1 MSLRKPLRTLVLLGI
16 LSVLGAARAAAQ
28 GPSVTSPSTSELT
41 ITATAQSALQIDI
54 ATAAGGATVTGATG
68 ESSTGV
74 FSVSFGNVNGL
85 GIGSPA
91 SGVTVTSR
99 DASGTLYTTPI
110 KLTPYFS
117 GFTSTTATVKVYQ
130 DAGTSSNSQAAA
142 REGSAPGSVAAV
154 PTSSGAANTVTSTA
168 ASGTDITR
176 YVGLFISNA
185 NGGSSVTG
193 ALAPKLI
200 YEVSVAN

>member
-1 MSLRKPLRTLVLLGI
+1 MSLRYPLRTFVLFATL
-16 LSVLGAARAAAQ
+16 LVLGAASAYAQ
-28 GPSVTSPSTSELT
+28 GPSVTSPSTSNLT
-41 ITATAQSALQIDI
+41 ISATAESALQIDI

-68 ESSTGV
+68 ENSTGV

-85 GIGSPA
+85 GIGSPT
-91 SGVTVTSR
+91 SGVSITSR
-99 DASGTLYTTPI
+99 DSSGTLYTSPI

-117 GFTSTTATVKVYQ
+117 GFTDTTATVKVYQ
-130 DAGTSSNSQAAA
+130 DATTSANSQAAV

-154 PTSSGAANTVTSTA
+154 PTTALTANTVTSTA
-168 ASGTDITR
+168 ASGVDINR

-193 ALAPKLI
+193 ALAPKVI

>member
-1 MSLRKPLRTLVLLGI
+1 MSLRHPLRTFVLLGI
-16 LSVLGAARAAAQ
+16 LLTLGMASAHAQ
-28 GPSVTSPSTSELT
+28 GPSITSPSTSNLT
-41 ITATAQSALQIDI
+41 ISATAESALQIDI

-68 ESSTGV
+68 ETSTGV

-85 GIGSPA
+85 GIGSPT
-91 SGVTVTSR
+91 SGVSITSR
-99 DASGTLYTTPI
+99 DSSGTLYTSPI

-130 DAGTSSNSQAAA
+130 DATTSSNSQAAV

-154 PTSSGAANTVTSTA
+154 PTTAGAANTVTSTA

-176 YVGLFISNA
+176 YVGLFVSNA

-193 ALAPKLI
+193 ALAPKVI

>member
-1 MSLRKPLRTLVLLGI
+1 MSHRYPLRTFVLFATLLVLGTA
-16 LSVLGAARAAAQ
+16 SASAQ
-28 GPSVTSPSTSELT
+28 GPSITSPSTSNLT
-41 ITATAQSALQIDI
+41 ISATAQSALQIDI
-54 ATAAGGATVTGATG
+54 ATDVGGATVTGAVG
-68 ESSTGV
+68 ENSTGV

-85 GIGSPA
+85 GIGSPT
-91 SGVTVTSR
+91 SGVSITSR
-99 DASGTLYTTPI
+99 DSSGTLYTSPI

-130 DAGTSSNSQAAA
+130 DASTSSNSQSAA

-154 PTSSGAANTVTSTA
+154 PTTALTANTVTSTA

-176 YVGLFISNA
+176 YVGLFVSNA

-193 ALAPKLI
+193 ALAPKVI

>member
-1 MSLRKPLRTLVLLGI
+1 MSLHRTLRTFVLLGI
-16 LSVLGAARAAAQ
+16 LSVLGAGSAYAQ

-41 ITATAQSALQIDI
+41 ITATAESALQIDI

-91 SGVTVTSR
+91 SGVAVTLR
-99 DASGTLYTTPI
+99 DASGTLYTSPI

-117 GFTSTTATVKVYQ
+117 GFNSATATVKVYQ
-130 DAGTSSNSQAAA
+130 DGGTSANSQGAA

-154 PTSSGAANTVTSTA
+154 PTTALTANTVTSTA

-176 YVGLFISNA
+176 YIGLFVSNA

-200 YEVSVAN
+200 YEISVAN

>member
-1 MSLRKPLRTLVLLGI
+1 MSLRYPLRTFVLFATLLVLATA
-16 LSVLGAARAAAQ
+16 SAYAQ
-28 GPSVTSPSTSELT
+28 GPSLTSPSTSNLT
-41 ITATAQSALQIDI
+41 ISATAQSALQIDI
-54 ATAAGGATVTGATG
+54 ATDAGGATVTGATG
-68 ESSTGV
+68 ENSTGV

-85 GIGSPA
+85 GIGSPT
-91 SGVTVTSR
+91 SGVSITSR
-99 DASGTLYTTPI
+99 DSSGTLYTSPI

-130 DAGTSSNSQAAA
+130 DATASANSQAAV

-154 PTSSGAANTVTSTA
+154 PTSAGAANTVTSTA

-193 ALAPKLI
+193 ALAPKII

>member
-1 MSLRKPLRTLVLLGI
+1 MSLRHPLRTFVLLGI
-16 LSVLGAARAAAQ
+16 LATLGATSAHAQ
-28 GPSVTSPSTSELT
+28 GPSITSPSTSNLT
-41 ITATAQSALQIDI
+41 ISATAQSALQIDI
-54 ATAAGGATVTGATG
+54 ATASGGATVTGAVA
-68 ESSTGV
+68 ENSTGV

-85 GIGSPA
+85 GIGSPT
-91 SGVTVTSR
+91 SGVSITSR
-99 DASGTLYTTPI
+99 DSSGTLYTSPI

-130 DAGTSSNSQAAA
+130 DATTSANSQAAV

-154 PTSSGAANTVTSTA
+154 PTTALTANTVTSTA

-176 YVGLFISNA
+176 YVGLFVSNA

-193 ALAPKLI
+193 ALAPKVI
-200 YEVSVAN
+200 YEISVAN

>member
-1 MSLRKPLRTLVLLGI
+1 MLGTA
-16 LSVLGAARAAAQ
+16 SAFAQ
-28 GPSVTSPSTSELT
+28 GPSVTSPSTSNLT
-41 ITATAQSALQIDI
+41 ISATAQSALQIDI
-54 ATAAGGATVTGATG
+54 ATSGGGATVTGAVG
-68 ESSTGV
+68 ENSTGL

-85 GIGSPA
+85 GIGSPT
-91 SGVTVTSR
+91 SGVSITSR
-99 DASGTLYTTPI
+99 DSSGTLYTSPI

-130 DAGTSSNSQAAA
+130 DAAASANSQAV
-142 REGSAPGSVAAV
+142 REGSAAGSVASV
-154 PTSSGAANTVTSTA
+154 PTSAGAANTVTATA

-176 YVGLFISNA
+176 YVGLYISNA

-193 ALAPKLI
+193 ALAPKVI